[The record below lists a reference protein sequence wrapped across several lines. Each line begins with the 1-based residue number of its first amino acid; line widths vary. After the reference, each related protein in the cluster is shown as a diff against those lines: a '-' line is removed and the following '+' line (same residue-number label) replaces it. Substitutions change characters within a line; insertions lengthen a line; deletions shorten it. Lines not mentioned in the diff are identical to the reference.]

1 MQVIL
6 LERIEKLGQM
16 GDVVNVKAGYA
27 RNFLLPKKKAM
38 RATNSN
44 QAIFEQQRTQLEA
57 DNLKRRQEA
66 ESVSVKIDGIS
77 VTIIRQA
84 GDSGQLYGSVS
95 ARDISESVTE
105 AGATVNRNQI
115 LLNKPIKALGVYETR
130 VALHPEVSVNITV
143 NIARTEEEAKL
154 QLEAGSALINTDQL
168 EENEGDTATEVA
180 LAIAD
185 DAEAEVAAAEG
196 LVEEEVSDNLASEL
210 LKEKTSDETDNTS
223 EDV

>member
-57 DNLKRRQEA
+57 DNLKLRQEA

>member
-44 QAIFEQQRTQLEA
+44 QAVFEQQRTQLEA

-115 LLNKPIKALGVYETR
+115 LLNKPIKALGVFETR

>member
-44 QAIFEQQRTQLEA
+44 QAVFEQQRTQLEA

>member
-27 RNFLLPKKKAM
+27 RNYLLPKKKAM

-44 QAIFEQQRTQLEA
+44 QAVFEQQRTQLEA

>member
-44 QAIFEQQRTQLEA
+44 QAVFEQQRTQLEA
-57 DNLKRRQEA
+57 DNLKLRQEA

>member
-57 DNLKRRQEA
+57 DNLKLRQEA

-115 LLNKPIKALGVYETR
+115 LLNKPIKGLGVYETR

-168 EENEGDTATEVA
+168 EENYEWCT
-180 LAIAD
+180 L
-185 DAEAEVAAAEG
+185 
-196 LVEEEVSDNLASEL
+196 EL
-210 LKEKTSDETDNTS
+210 RELQIQSL
-223 EDV
+223 

>member
-38 RATNSN
+38 RAKNSN
-44 QAIFEQQRTQLEA
+44 QDVFEQQRTQLEA